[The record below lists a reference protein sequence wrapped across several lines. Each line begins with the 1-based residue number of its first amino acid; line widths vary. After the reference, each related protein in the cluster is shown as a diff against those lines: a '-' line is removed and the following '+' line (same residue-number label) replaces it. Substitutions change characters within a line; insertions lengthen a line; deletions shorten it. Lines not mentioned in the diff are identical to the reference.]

1 MCAHAQRMDSPY
13 GRREKKKRA
22 PGHGVRVRTALSTNS
37 CSALTLLAL
46 TIATGLKPQGSQARE
61 RASRIVRCYESKFT
75 PHVQC
80 V

>member
-1 MCAHAQRMDSPY
+1 MCAHAQRMDPPY